1 MLLGVTMIRTIWFAL
16 SCLLGL
22 SVVAGVRTI
31 ASRHQPTIAA
41 NLDLQRDILEHDS
54 EATPKSDRLD
64 ALPVTN
70 DKIPVKTVKIAVS
83 TAPDSTVTIEPRRWR
98 GTYARVRARH
108 HRHHRH
114 RRR

>member
-22 SVVAGVRTI
+22 SVIAGVRAI
-31 ASRHQPTIAA
+31 SSRHQPTIVA
-41 NLDLQRDILEHDS
+41 NLERDT
-54 EATPKSDRLD
+54 EAAPKSDRLD
-64 ALPVTN
+64 ALPVAN
-70 DKIPVKTVKIAVS
+70 DKIPVKTVKIALS
-83 TAPDSTVTIEPRRWR
+83 SAQDTATAIEPRHWR
-98 GTYARVRARH
+98 STYAKERTRH

>member
-31 ASRHQPTIAA
+31 SSRHQPTIAA
-41 NLDLQRDILEHDS
+41 NLDLQRDILERVS
-54 EATPKSDRLD
+54 EAAPKSDRLD

-70 DKIPVKTVKIAVS
+70 DKIPIKTVKIAVS
-83 TAPDSTVTIEPRRWR
+83 AAPDSAVAIAPRHWR
-98 GTYARVRARH
+98 GTYAKERTRH

>member
-1 MLLGVTMIRTIWFAL
+1 MIRTIWFAL

-31 ASRHQPTIAA
+31 ASRHQPTVAA
-41 NLDLQRDILEHDS
+41 NLDLQRDS
-54 EATPKSDRLD
+54 EAAPKSDRLD

-70 DKIPVKTVKIAVS
+70 DKIPVKTMKIAVS
-83 TAPDSTVTIEPRRWR
+83 AASDSTVAIEPRHWR
-98 GTYARVRARH
+98 GTYAKERTRH

-114 RRR
+114 R

>member
-41 NLDLQRDILEHDS
+41 NLDLERDS
-54 EATPKSDRLD
+54 QATPKSDRLD
-64 ALPVTN
+64 ALPATN

-83 TAPDSTVTIEPRRWR
+83 AAADSPVTIEPRHWR
-98 GTYARVRARH
+98 GTYAEVRTRH

>member
-31 ASRHQPTIAA
+31 ASRHQPTVAA
-41 NLDLQRDILEHDS
+41 NLDLERDREV
-54 EATPKSDRLD
+54 APKSDRLD

-70 DKIPVKTVKIAVS
+70 DKIPIKTVKIAVS
-83 TAPDSTVTIEPRRWR
+83 ATPDSTLTIEPRRWR
-98 GTYARVRARH
+98 GTYAKVRTRH

>member
-22 SVVAGVRTI
+22 SVVAGMRAI
-31 ASRHQPTIAA
+31 SSHHQLSVAA
-41 NLDLQRDILEHDS
+41 NLDS
-54 EATPKSDRLD
+54 EAAPKSDRLD

-83 TAPDSTVTIEPRRWR
+83 AAPDSTVTIEQRHWR
-98 GTYARVRARH
+98 GTYAKVRTRH

>member
-22 SVVAGVRTI
+22 SVIAGVRTI
-31 ASRHQPTIAA
+31 SSRHQPAIAS
-41 NLDLQRDILEHDS
+41 NLDWERDTQ
-54 EATPKSDRLD
+54 AAPKSDRLD
-64 ALPVTN
+64 ELPVAN

-83 TAPDSTVTIEPRRWR
+83 AAPDSMAAIEPRYWR
-98 GTYARVRARH
+98 STYAKVRTRH

>member
-22 SVVAGVRTI
+22 SVVAGVRAI
-31 ASRHQPTIAA
+31 SSRHQPTIAA
-41 NLDLQRDILEHDS
+41 NLDLQRDT
-54 EATPKSDRLD
+54 EAAPKSDRLD

-83 TAPDSTVTIEPRRWR
+83 TAPDSAVTIEPRHWR
-98 GTYARVRARH
+98 STYAKVRTRH